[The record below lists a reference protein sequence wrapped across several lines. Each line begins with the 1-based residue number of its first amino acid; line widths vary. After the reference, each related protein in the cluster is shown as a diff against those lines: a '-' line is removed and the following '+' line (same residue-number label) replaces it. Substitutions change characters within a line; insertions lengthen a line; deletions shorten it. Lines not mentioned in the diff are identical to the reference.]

1 MKRTLFGNL
10 IREYRL
16 KKNWTQMQ
24 LAQALG
30 YETPQFISLIER
42 DQSKVPINVLGQLIV
57 LLGIP
62 EDEVVKRLV
71 KSFQDEILTQINK
84 GKKLA
89 SSARS

>member
-1 MKRTLFGNL
+1 
-10 IREYRL
+10 
-16 KKNWTQMQ
+16 MQ
-24 LAQALG
+24 LAEALG

-42 DQSKVPINVLGQLIV
+42 DQSKVPVNVLGQLII

-71 KSFQDEILTQINK
+71 KSFQDEVLTQINR

-89 SSARS
+89 SSSRS

>member
-1 MKRTLFGNL
+1 MKRALFGSL

-24 LAQALG
+24 LADALG

-42 DQSKVPINVLGQLIV
+42 DQSKVPVNVLGQLII

-71 KSFQDEILTQINK
+71 RSFQEEILTQINR
-84 GKKLA
+84 GKKIAA
-89 SSARS
+89 STRS